1 MNNWWLLLKKYDET
15 TYVVKDNVWNQAKGE
30 GMDSIEDL
38 ERKLDR
44 ELTFDD
50 FTDDPANWNPIV
62 LDNYKTKYPEHYQ
75 LLMDRIGGESGIKRK
90 AEEYL
95 TREDYQGRKEK
106 EEGKTPDN
114 IEEAKKI
121 TGQI

>member
-1 MNNWWLLLKKYDET
+1 MNNWMLLLKRYDET

-30 GMDSIEDL
+30 GMDSIEGL

-44 ELTFDD
+44 KLTFDD
-50 FTDDPANWNPIV
+50 FTDDPANWSSIE
-62 LDNYKTKYPEHYQ
+62 LDNYKTNYPEHYQ

-95 TREDYQGRKEK
+95 TREVWTEGSRK
-106 EEGKTPDN
+106 GKTPDN

-121 TGQI
+121 TGQNF